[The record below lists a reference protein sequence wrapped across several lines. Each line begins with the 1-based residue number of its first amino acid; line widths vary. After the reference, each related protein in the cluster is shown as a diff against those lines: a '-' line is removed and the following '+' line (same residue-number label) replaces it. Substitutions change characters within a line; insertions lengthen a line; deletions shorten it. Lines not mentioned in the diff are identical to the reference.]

1 MPKFT
6 DFREALIAALR
17 VSLFFFVGFLLLG
30 KPLGLSLFLGTL
42 GGLGAGWLVAG
53 WKNKEIP
60 PQRSTPE
67 PKTVDRPKLEKEP
80 DRQGQKKQPRRSRKS
95 IFPWKNPRPSKK
107 SRR

>member
-6 DFREALIAALR
+6 DFREALLAGLR
-17 VSLFFFVGFLLLG
+17 VSSLFLVGFLLLG
-30 KPLGLSLFLGTL
+30 KPLGLSLFLAAL
-42 GGLGAGWLVAG
+42 GGLAAGWLVAG

-60 PQRSTPE
+60 RQRSTPE
-67 PKTVDRPKLEKEP
+67 PKKVDRPTLEKEP
-80 DRQGQKKQPRRSRKS
+80 DREGQKKQPRRSRKS